1 MDILKINSVEEKIIT
16 IRGISVILDSDVAQL
31 YGVETK
37 RIIEAVGNNPEKF
50 PDDFLFVLEKQEF
63 QALRSKFS
71 TAKFTKTRVL
81 PKAFT
86 EQGLYM
92 LATILKSPQATQA
105 TLSIIRAFAKLRE
118 LSKTLINITQTT
130 DESKH
135 KQLLTK
141 SGNLLNDLLFD
152 NLQKYRQIVR

>member
-1 MDILKINSVEEKIIT
+1 MNTVKSFEELNIWQLSREFCKDIF
-16 IRGISVILDSDVAQL
+16 
-31 YGVETK
+31 
-37 RIIEAVGNNPEKF
+37 RIINYENFKKDFRLKDQIRASSGSIMDNIPEKF
-50 PDDFLFVLEKQEF
+50 PDDFLFMLEKQEF
-63 QALRSKFS
+63 QALRSKIS

-105 TLSIIRAFAKLRE
+105 TLSIIRAFSKLRE

-130 DESKH
+130 DES
-135 KQLLTK
+135 
-141 SGNLLNDLLFD
+141 NLC
-152 NLQKYRQIVR
+152 